1 MKKPTFTT
9 AFTREPK
16 TIRDVSCVEFTAP
29 NKVKRSLSYATDINT
44 IYRQY
49 TATGKLPL
57 NNAQP
62 IYDENFINYD
72 SLIHAQKTVD
82 EAVKYFSTLPAEIKN
97 NYGNDLSK
105 FILAVNNKDEFL
117 IKSGLLQLPN
127 AKPLDVEV
135 KTDDIVNPTPET
147 PVVEPVN
154 TAQTD

>member
-1 MKKPTFTT
+1 MKKPTFITT
-9 AFTREPK
+9 FTRDAK
-16 TIRDVSCVEFTAP
+16 TIRDTSCVKFIAP
-29 NKVKRSLSYATDINT
+29 NKVKRSLAYATDINQ
-44 IYRQY
+44 IFKQY
-49 TATGKLPL
+49 TATGKVPL

-72 SLIHAQKTVD
+72 SLIEAQKTVD

-117 IKSGLLQLPN
+117 IKSGLLQLPT
-127 AKPLDVEV
+127 AKPIDSEIIS
-135 KTDDIVNPTPET
+135 DDIVNPTPVT

-154 TAQTD
+154 TATTD